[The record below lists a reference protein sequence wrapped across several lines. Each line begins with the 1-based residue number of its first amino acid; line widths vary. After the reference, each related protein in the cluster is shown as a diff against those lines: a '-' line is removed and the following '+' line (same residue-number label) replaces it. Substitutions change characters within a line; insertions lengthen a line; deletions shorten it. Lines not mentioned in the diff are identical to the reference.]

1 MQCLFK
7 NMVTNMNNI
16 IKRKIVLNNNTTLM
30 DIYAP
35 EIAKSAKPGQ
45 FIILRVDEVGER
57 IPLTI
62 YNTDKDEG
70 LVSIIFQI
78 VGLTTGKLNQL
89 NVGDSLATFV
99 GPLGRASGIKG
110 YNSALVIGGGVGSAI
125 AYPIAKGFKEYGTK
139 KVDVILGFRSKDLV
153 ILEDEFSKISD
164 NLYLYTDDGSYKEKG
179 FVTNGL
185 ETLIEKGETYDI
197 CFVIGPIPMMKNVS
211 LLTKKYGIK
220 TIVSMNP
227 LMIDGTGMCGCCRL
241 MIDGKMKFACIDGPD
256 FDGHKVDYDEMMARN
271 KMYRDIE
278 LKKRDDNCN
287 LFRGNN

>member
-1 MQCLFK
+1 
-7 NMVTNMNNI
+7 MNNI
-16 IKRKIVLNNNTTLM
+16 IKRKEILNNTTTLM

-35 EIAKSAKPGQ
+35 DIAKSAKPGQ

-62 YNTDKDEG
+62 YDANKEEG
-70 LVSIIFQI
+70 TISIIFQI
-78 VGLTTGKLNQL
+78 VGLTTGKLNNL
-89 NVGDSLATFV
+89 NVGDTLATFV
-99 GPLGRASGIKG
+99 GPLGKASEISG
-110 YNSALVIGGGVGSAI
+110 YCHALVIGGGVGTAI
-125 AYPIAKGFKEYGTK
+125 AYPIAKGFKENGTK
-139 KVDVILGFRSKDLV
+139 TDVLLGFRSKDLV
-153 ILEDEFSKISD
+153 ILEDEFKSISD

-179 FVTNGL
+179 FVTTGL
-185 ETLIEKGETYDI
+185 EKLIAKGEKYDI

-278 LKKRDDNCN
+278 LKKRDENCN
-287 LFRGNN
+287 LFRGN

>member
-16 IKRKIVLNNNTTLM
+16 IKNKIILNNNTILM

-99 GPLGRASGIKG
+99 GPLGRASEIKG
-110 YNSALVIGGGVGSAI
+110 YNNALVIGGGVGSAI
-125 AYPIAKGFKEYGTK
+125 AYPIAKGFKESGTK

-185 ETLIEKGETYDI
+185 ETLIEKGEKYDI

-278 LKKRDDNCN
+278 LKKRDENCN